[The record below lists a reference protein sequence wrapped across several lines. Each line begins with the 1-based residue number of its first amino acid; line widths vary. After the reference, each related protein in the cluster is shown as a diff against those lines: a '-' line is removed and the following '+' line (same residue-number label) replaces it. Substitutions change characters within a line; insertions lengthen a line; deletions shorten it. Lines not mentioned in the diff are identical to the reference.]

1 MEEKTLNEKMMEQ
14 YEMLAQAGKTAADGF
29 ELAEISLAMV
39 EVYKVLKTSEKQD
52 KLETE
57 LKEIFNAKLNDLGNT
72 LVSGKRPAKPV
83 S

>member
-14 YEMLAQAGKTAADGF
+14 YEVLAQVGKTVTNAYQ
-29 ELAEISLAMV
+29 LAEVSLAMV
-39 EVYKVLKTSEKQD
+39 EVYKVLKASEKQD

-72 LVSGKRPAKPV
+72 LVSGKRSVKPV